1 MSQNKK
7 QLKKIAG
14 ELKKASRMHASQAK
28 RVEKISNSP
37 LYMKSGMGRPANGSP
52 INLGWGAV
60 AKGLG
65 YLGVGGLT
73 AYDYS
78 KDKTPGRSK
87 TEKLLRSLDSNL
99 LFGLG
104 STIYDNR
111 EKIQKALREDEMD
124 IE

>member
-1 MSQNKK
+1 MAKNTKK
-7 QLKKIAG
+7 
-14 ELKKASRMHASQAK
+14 
-28 RVEKISNSP
+28 SP

-52 INLGWGAV
+52 INLGWGTV

-65 YLGVGGLT
+65 YLGVGGFT
-73 AYDYS
+73 AYDAN

-87 TEKLLRSLDSNL
+87 TEKLLRSLDTNV

-104 STIYDNR
+104 SKIYDNR
-111 EKIQKALREDEMD
+111 KKIAKALREDEMD